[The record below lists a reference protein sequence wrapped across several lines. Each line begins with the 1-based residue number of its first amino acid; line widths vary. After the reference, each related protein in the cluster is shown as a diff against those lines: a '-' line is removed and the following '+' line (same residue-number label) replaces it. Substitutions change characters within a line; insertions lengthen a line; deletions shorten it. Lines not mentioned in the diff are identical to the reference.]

1 MLEVLIPS
9 RVRVK
14 LLTLF
19 LLNPGCEFYIR
30 EIARM
35 TGENINGVRRELA
48 NLESFGLLI
57 GRRRGNQQYFTVN
70 RDFFLYSDLQQL
82 VLKTEGVA
90 RVIRENLSSLQDI
103 ECMFIYGSF
112 AKGTAGGGSDI
123 DLLIVGDVSEEVLIP
138 LVNASERMINREI
151 NYTLMHGSEFTRRKE
166 AGDPFI
172 KNVVKERKIMI
183 IGTCDDRRP
192 QEADQEPP
200 SRPEKIS

>member
-1 MLEVLIPS
+1 MLEALIPS

-19 LLNPGCEFYIR
+19 LLNPECEFYIR

-35 TGENINGVRRELA
+35 TGENTSGVRRELA

-57 GRRRGNQQYFTVN
+57 GRRRGNQQHFTVN
-70 RDFFLYSDLQQL
+70 RDFFLYGDLQQL
-82 VLKTEGVA
+82 VLKTEGAA

-123 DLLIVGDVSEEVLIP
+123 DLFIVGDVSEEVLIP

-166 AGDPFI
+166 AGDPFV
-172 KNVVKERKIMI
+172 KNVMDERKIMI

-192 QEADQEPP
+192 
-200 SRPEKIS
+200 